1 MNEFLPSAMPN
12 LGPLDLMHRLVLRLS
27 RVQQSLIWEDGSVR
41 QAALELEAA
50 SRPFAR
56 DLQVRPKGGMQRG
69 TWKSWRLQV
78 VWLAAARYG

>member
-56 DLQVRPKGGMQRG
+56 DLQVRRKGGSESG
-69 TWKSWRLQV
+69 KETPVGWV
-78 VWLAAARYG
+78 AVAHVTP